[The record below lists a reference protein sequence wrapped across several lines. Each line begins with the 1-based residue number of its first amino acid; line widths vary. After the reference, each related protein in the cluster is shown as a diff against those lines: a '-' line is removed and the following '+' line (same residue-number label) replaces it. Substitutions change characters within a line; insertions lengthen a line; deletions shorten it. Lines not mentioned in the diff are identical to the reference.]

1 MPSNTSDIPTEFRYY
16 GGSRFDTD
24 NLKEEQWLPYGDD
37 FFVLPRIELV
47 CSKEPDWT
55 ESEISTERSGPRH
68 MSAPCYWLAVNC
80 CVLGSQLAE
89 NGWSS
94 EISAAL
100 IAAENI
106 RQASSRREIPAKL
119 PPIVEKI
126 ESLSPDEW
134 ASAYESISA
143 KIQAGTLA
151 RMELERKTSAD
162 FATEV
167 EALDLLF
174 LLKQRDAG
182 RFCLQ
187 LDAETALLDCSVGPV
202 YRVSGG
208 SIETRVIAATRP
220 RGCTAEEDVAQADG
234 FFLDGG
240 EDSAAAAAALK
251 RASELLAAFGGDVRV
266 SDPFVVTSRHA
277 QQLCRAVRARAPGPS
292 PKNAWPA
299 ATALLRPGGG
309 RDAGAAAAAV
319 RSAEGFDRGFV
330 GGRVGFFSAHAG
342 AFVCPSRSVL
352 CRPLACHV
360 YSAELVA
367 PGRPAVDAWAAAGDG
382 VGARAVLQAARAGA
396 PGLAGLPNV
405 NALWATLLVEE
416 LVREMTFE
424 SQSES
429 LARGLASPSESGSDT
444 RAGPGPSGSA
454 GS

>member
-240 EDSAAAAAALK
+240 EDSAAAAAALE

-299 ATALLRPGGG
+299 ATAL
-309 RDAGAAAAAV
+309 GAAATQARRRRRRRCARRRVSTAGSSGAASGSSRRTRAPSCARPALSSAA
-319 RSAEGFDRGFV
+319 RSRATCTRPSWSRPAGRRWTRGRQQ
-330 GGRVGFFSAHAG
+330 GTGSGPGRYCRRRGRVRRGWRA
-342 AFVCPSRSVL
+342 CP
-352 CRPLACHV
+352 
-360 YSAELVA
+360 
-367 PGRPAVDAWAAAGDG
+367 
-382 VGARAVLQAARAGA
+382 
-396 PGLAGLPNV
+396 
-405 NALWATLLVEE
+405 T
-416 LVREMTFE
+416 
-424 SQSES
+424 
-429 LARGLASPSESGSDT
+429 
-444 RAGPGPSGSA
+444 
-454 GS
+454 